1 MANQFWFRPK
11 IYGYG
16 ATPSTWEGWVVIA
29 VHVALVLGCVF
40 LMIWYQENYSLI
52 AASLTV
58 MALSTAGMVWV
69 CWHKTD
75 GAWGWRWGKK

>member
-11 IYGYG
+11 TYGYG
-16 ATPSTWEGWVVIA
+16 ATPSTWEGWLVTA
-29 VHVALVLGCVF
+29 VHSLIVLGCVF
-40 LMIWYQENYSLI
+40 LMILYQENYSLI

-58 MALSTAGMVWV
+58 MALSTAGMVWA

-75 GAWGWRWGKK
+75 GVWGWRWGKK